1 VTPNLVRPDE
11 IPGARMC
18 FALIPTYGASGAAVA
33 SSIGYAAGA
42 LAAWLIFE
50 RLARAEPKTR

>member
-18 FALIPTYGASGAAVA
+18 FALIPTSGAGAAVA
-33 SSIGYAAGA
+33 SSIGYAGGA

-50 RLARAEPKTR
+50 RLATEERNTR